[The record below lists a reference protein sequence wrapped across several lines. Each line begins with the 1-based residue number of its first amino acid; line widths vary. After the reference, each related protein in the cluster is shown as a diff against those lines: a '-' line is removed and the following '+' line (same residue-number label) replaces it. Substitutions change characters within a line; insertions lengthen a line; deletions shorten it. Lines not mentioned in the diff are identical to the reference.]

1 MTIVKDAKGRLI
13 DFDAAVVL
21 MDDELRE
28 EVADEC
34 HDTDQAFL
42 VAYAARHEQRFG
54 EEFVPYAGG
63 AW

>member
-42 VAYAARHEQRFG
+42 VA
-54 EEFVPYAGG
+54 
-63 AW
+63 